1 MRAYILLHT
10 SPHQPAR
17 KERART
23 RRFPT
28 TFFQKGDVGAHNKDE
43 FTRMKVI
50 WSRSYLYSYSEATAT
65 ERAARRGQVA
75 RERN

>member
-10 SPHQPAR
+10 SSRQPAR
-17 KERART
+17 KERTRT
-23 RRFPT
+23 RRFLT

-43 FTRMKVI
+43 FTGMEVI
-50 WSRSYLYSYSEATAT
+50 WSRSYLYSHSEATG
-65 ERAARRGQVA
+65 RAARRGQVA